1 MFTLQEACK
10 GYKEPLYYL
19 GNSSVSL
26 FQNKKLIENTFFF
39 FSLRALTNKKG
50 TLTKLE

>member
-1 MFTLQEACK
+1 MFTLQEACE

-19 GNSSVSL
+19 GNSPISL
-26 FQNKKLIENTFFF
+26 FQNKKVLENTFFF

>member
-1 MFTLQEACK
+1 MFTLQEACE

-19 GNSSVSL
+19 GNSPVSL
-26 FQNKKLIENTFFF
+26 FQNKKVLENTFFS
-39 FSLRALTNKKG
+39 SLRALTNKKG

>member
-39 FSLRALTNKKG
+39 LPKSTYKQKRHIN
-50 TLTKLE
+50 